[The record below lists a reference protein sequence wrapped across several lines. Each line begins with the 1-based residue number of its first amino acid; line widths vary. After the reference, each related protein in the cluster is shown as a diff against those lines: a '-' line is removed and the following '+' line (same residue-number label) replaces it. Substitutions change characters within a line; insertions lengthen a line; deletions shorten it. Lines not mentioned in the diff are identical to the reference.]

1 MSEPRAPLCLL
12 ACTDAAELAAQ
23 VAERLGS
30 CVAAGRDVWFA
41 SGEAK
46 FVIEE
51 NVRGCDTY
59 VFQRAI
65 GPGSDH
71 SVYDRTM
78 ALLHAVDAAR
88 HADAARVT
96 VVMPYLPGCRQD
108 KRKGH
113 VREGVSTGLLARM
126 LCTAGVS
133 MVITVD
139 PHNEALIGA
148 YDPSRC
154 VFEAV
159 SVAAP
164 YSKFLAENG
173 LGCDVVASTDVGGL
187 ELARNY
193 AQRLGLPIAALSKE
207 RDYSR
212 PNTVASTT
220 VIGDVA
226 GRSVLIVDDIVDTAG
241 SMDSAVRSLWEKGA
255 TDIVIAGIHMLLS
268 GPGRQRIH
276 QLRSDAE
283 ARGVSLKV
291 ATTSAVL
298 QADPPS
304 WLMTFGIEPLLAE
317 VIRSVNTRGSVRAL
331 E

>member
-1 MSEPRAPLCLL
+1 MSAARAPLCLL
-12 ACTDAAELAAQ
+12 ACSDASDLAAS
-23 VAERLGS
+23 VAKHLG
-30 CVAAGRDVWFA
+30 CGVAGGGDVWFA

-46 FVIEE
+46 YVIEE
-51 NVRGCDTY
+51 NIRGCDTY
-59 VFQRAI
+59 VFQRTI
-65 GPGSDH
+65 GAGSERT
-71 SVYDRTM
+71 VYDRTM
-78 ALLHAVDAAR
+78 VLLHAVDAAR

-108 KRKGH
+108 KRKNH

-154 VFEAV
+154 VLEAV

-164 YSKFLAENG
+164 YSKFLAESG
-173 LGCDVVASTDVGGL
+173 LVCDVVASTDVGGL

-193 AQRLGLPIAALSKE
+193 AQRLGRPIAALSKE

-212 PNTVASTT
+212 PNTVANTT
-220 VIGDVA
+220 VIGDVK

-241 SMDSAVRSLWEKGA
+241 SMDSAVRSLWEQGA
-255 TDIVIAGIHMLLS
+255 TDMVLAGVHVLLS
-268 GPGRQRIH
+268 GPGRERIER
-276 QLRSDAE
+276 LRADAE
-283 ARGVSLKV
+283 ARGVTLRL

-298 QADPPS
+298 QRDPPPWS
-304 WLMTFGIEPLLAE
+304 TSFGIEPLLAE